1 MGTRL
6 PDPTKAYQ
14 TIVELLYAVDK
25 EINCNGD
32 YNGIDPREITKIQ
45 GQFFRFP
52 DGMNPDGMDIGR
64 IEIYNKD
71 GVVGKYE
78 INYETAF
85 PKSPET
91 SSNNGLESRIQSTHP
106 KNPEVPL
113 KQTVQVLCTLRE
125 FIESV
130 RDESERYINP
140 CRAEADNVT
149 PDGYQSPETSLPPI
163 KIEIVDRN
171 GRPFSL
177 SPYNSDTK
185 K

>member
-25 EINCNGD
+25 EIDCNGD

-52 DGMNPDGMDIGR
+52 DGMDFGR
-64 IEIYNKD
+64 IEIHIKD

-85 PKSPET
+85 PKSPQT
-91 SSNNGLESRIQSTHP
+91 SNTTGLESRIQSTYP

-130 RDESERYINP
+130 RGKSQRYINP
-140 CRAEADNVT
+140 CQTGNVA
-149 PDGYQSPETSLPPI
+149 PHGYQSPETSLPPI
-163 KIEIVDRN
+163 GIEIVDRN
-171 GRPFSL
+171 GRPFNL
-177 SPYNSDTK
+177 NP
-185 K
+185 